1 MDGPLIWAHLSQVGA
16 FTEADA
22 GGAHEQERITKQI
35 VGSTQFL
42 LQALIVLEGERP
54 WQITGSGREIFTT
67 NKVRPKGM
75 EVGGQILQQSS
86 ETKEMLQPDFVAQG
100 RLSFA
105 QPAEP
110 AEQMGIAAQ
119 LRESGHVWKRG
130 LEIGEEVACRAPIV
144 GHRAGPQGGGERLE
158 MSFKDAFELGSTLTH
173 ERCEESNAFR
183 FSMARAYSRQTSCGA
198 SWT

>member
-1 MDGPLIWAHLSQVGA
+1 VGA
-16 FTEADA
+16 FAEADA
-22 GGAHEQERITKQI
+22 SGTHEQERITEQI
-35 VGSTQFL
+35 VGSAQFL

-54 WQITGSGREIFTT
+54 WQVTGSGREILTT

-75 EVGGQILQQSS
+75 EVGRQILQQSP
-86 ETKEMLQPDFVAQG
+86 ETKEMLEADFIAQG

-119 LRESGHVWKRG
+119 LGESGQVRKGG
-130 LEIGEEVACRAPIV
+130 LEIGEEVACCTPIV

-158 MSFKDAFELGSTLTH
+158 MSFKEAFELGSTLTY
-173 ERCEESNAFR
+173 ERCEESNPFR